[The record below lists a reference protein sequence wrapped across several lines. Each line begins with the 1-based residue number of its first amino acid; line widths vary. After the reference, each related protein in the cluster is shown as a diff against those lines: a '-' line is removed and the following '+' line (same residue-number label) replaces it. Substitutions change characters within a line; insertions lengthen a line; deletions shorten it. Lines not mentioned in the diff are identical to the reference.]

1 MMRMKASP
9 SDARLSMLGFHFL
22 PLPALQDGRLAA
34 FRLATGESCGE
45 YCDGVRCN
53 YRCICI
59 YIYTYGSETKR
70 KFHEP

>member
-45 YCDGVRCN
+45 YCDGDR
-53 YRCICI
+53 
-59 YIYTYGSETKR
+59 
-70 KFHEP
+70 